1 MKETINISATISD
14 RRNWYVLE
22 AVKNACVSNG
32 FDVVSDTAPTFT
44 IFERTIMLSKTGVP
58 YNLVLYAGADSSS
71 YINIGLGIG
80 QQVFST
86 NFLQIYL
93 RTGSS
98 SLILSGQIHL
108 AYNTNFLLLGGT
120 SYNEVPSYPT
130 YTVSAYIPTLLAD
143 IEYPY
148 MVDTGVVGSGLR
160 MYKSNGTTITGISGT
175 TIFYSDSANK
185 LIRPDGKIMLVPL
198 YFNFNGVA
206 SKTVQAALTDAY
218 VSLCEFPADCP
229 NEFTLDGD
237 DYVRRGLL
245 VFKI

>member
-1 MKETINISATISD
+1 MKETININTTIPNS
-14 RRNWYVLE
+14 RNWYMLE
-22 AVKNACVSNG
+22 AVKSACVSNG
-32 FDVVSDTAPTFT
+32 FDVVSDTAPTYVDAA
-44 IFERTIMLSKTGVP
+44 RTIILSKTGVP
-58 YNLVLYAGADSSS
+58 YNLALYARTGSTGYFD
-71 YINIGLGIG
+71 IGLGIG

-86 NFLQIYL
+86 DFLTIYL
-93 RTGSS
+93 RSDSS
-98 SLILSGQIHL
+98 NLVLSGQIHL

-120 SYNEVPSYPT
+120 RYNEVPSYPT

-148 MVDTGVVGSGLR
+148 MVDTGVEGRGLK
-160 MYKSNGTTITGISGT
+160 MYKSDGTTITGISSA
-175 TIFYSDSANK
+175 TIFYSGSSNK
-185 LIRPDGKIMLVPL
+185 LIRPDGKIMLIPL

-206 SKTVQAALTDAY
+206 SKTVHAALTDAY

-237 DYVRRGLL
+237 NYVRRGLL

>member
-1 MKETINISATISD
+1 MKETININTTIPASY
-14 RRNWYVLE
+14 NWYMLE
-22 AVKNACVSNG
+22 AVKSACVSNG
-32 FDVVSDTAPTFT
+32 FDVVSDTTPTYAYAA
-44 IFERTIMLSKTGVP
+44 RTIILSKTGVP
-58 YNLVLYAGADSSS
+58 YNLVLYVGASSS
-71 YINIGLGIG
+71 SFIDIGLGIG

-86 NFLQIYL
+86 DFLWIRPRSDASDL
-93 RTGSS
+93 V
-98 SLILSGQIHL
+98 LSGQIHL

-120 SYNEVPSYPT
+120 SYAEVPSYPT

-148 MVDTGVVGSGLR
+148 MVDTGVVGKDLK
-160 MYKSNGTTITGISGT
+160 MYKSDGTTITGISSA
-175 TIFYSDSANK
+175 TIFYSGSDNK
-185 LIRPDGKIMLVPL
+185 FIRPDGKIMLIPL

>member
-1 MKETINISATISD
+1 MKETININTTIPNSN
-14 RRNWYVLE
+14 NWYMLE
-22 AVKNACVSNG
+22 AAKSACVSNG
-32 FDVVSDTAPTFT
+32 FDVVSDTTPTYAYAA
-44 IFERTIMLSKTGVP
+44 RTIIFSKTGVP
-58 YNLVLYAGADSSS
+58 YNLVLYAGASPSSF
-71 YINIGLGIG
+71 IDIGLGIG

-86 NFLQIYL
+86 DFAWIRSRSNTSDLV
-93 RTGSS
+93 
-98 SLILSGQIHL
+98 LSGQIHL

-120 SYNEVPSYPT
+120 NYNEVPSYPT

-148 MVDTGVVGSGLR
+148 MVDTGVVGEDLK
-160 MYKSNGTTITGISGT
+160 MYKSDGTTITGISSA
-175 TIFYSDSANK
+175 TIFYSGSANK
-185 LIRPDGKIMLVPL
+185 LIRPDGKIMLIPL

-237 DYVRRGLL
+237 NYVRRGLL

>member
-1 MKETINISATISD
+1 MKETININTTIPNSN
-14 RRNWYVLE
+14 NWYMLE
-22 AVKNACVSNG
+22 AAKSACVSNG
-32 FDVVSDTAPTFT
+32 FDVVSDTQPTYAYAT
-44 IFERTIMLSKTGVP
+44 RTIILSKTGVP
-58 YNLVLYAGADSSS
+58 YNLVLYAGASSS
-71 YINIGLGIG
+71 SFIDIGLGIG

-86 NFLQIYL
+86 DFTWIRPRSDTSDLV
-93 RTGSS
+93 
-98 SLILSGQIHL
+98 LSGQIHI

-120 SYNEVPSYPT
+120 NYNGVPSYPT

-148 MVDTGVVGSGLR
+148 MVDTGVVGKDLK
-160 MYKSNGTTITGISGT
+160 MYKSDGTTITGISSA
-175 TIFYSDSANK
+175 TIFNSGSDNK
-185 LIRPDGKIMLVPL
+185 FIRPDGKIMLIPL
-198 YFNFNGVA
+198 YFNFNGVT

-237 DYVRRGLL
+237 DYVRRDTL